1 MLETYL
7 LQHGTVVSI
16 IHIIKSDS
24 QLKLCHARLE
34 PGGDGEKPVL
44 AGVEI
49 IALGPLD
56 DYQAW
61 DVFTG
66 TPSYIL
72 LWKKSGMTLIRID
85 CPMSIYISLTSYKP
99 SQKTKPSKVSTY
111 CI

>member
-24 QLKLCHARLE
+24 KLKLCHARLE

-85 CPMSIYISLTSYKP
+85 CPYTGWLHEIDL
-99 SQKTKPSKVSTY
+99 
-111 CI
+111 